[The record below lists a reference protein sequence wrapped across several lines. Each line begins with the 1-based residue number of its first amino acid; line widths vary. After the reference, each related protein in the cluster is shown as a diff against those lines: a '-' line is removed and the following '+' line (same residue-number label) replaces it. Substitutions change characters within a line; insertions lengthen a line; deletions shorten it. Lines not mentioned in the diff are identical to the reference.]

1 MCFVLL
7 DSSRVVLVTRFG
19 FNVDIASELYSVN
32 TLGGLHCCKIAP
44 YWCWMGVTCQE
55 EHKTKIIIESISTH
69 PGYYVNMT

>member
-32 TLGGLHCCKIAP
+32 TLGGLHSLAVRLHHIDVEWVSLVKRN
-44 YWCWMGVTCQE
+44 TRQR
-55 EHKTKIIIESISTH
+55 
-69 PGYYVNMT
+69 